1 MMFSKVLSGCLLSTL
16 ASLAIADNRVDGHF
30 RRDGAFVPD
39 HYRSSPNSS
48 NWDNYSTRPNVNPY
62 TGREGTRPRD
72 YSPEALNY
80 GSGRQIHEG
89 PRGGQYYYN
98 DSGRKVYVP
107 RR

>member
-1 MMFSKVLSGCLLSTL
+1 MMLQKGITALALLALVTT
-16 ASLAIADNRVDGHF
+16 AIADTKVDGHF
-30 RRDGAFVPD
+30 RRDGTYVPD

-62 TGREGTRPRD
+62 TGREGSRARD
-72 YSPEALNY
+72 YSSEAYNY
-80 GSGRQIHEG
+80 GSGRTIHEG